1 MSEQKKVFIFDDN
14 TDILELCTFILEDA
28 GYEIKTS
35 STSNN
40 IIDQVAAYI
49 PDIIFMD
56 NWLPDVGGIEAT
68 RELKSHDELKN
79 IPVIYFS
86 ANNDVMS
93 LADQAGAD
101 GYLSKPFD
109 IQELENIYLNIYR
122 PKVAGYSYKNPWY
135 S

>member
-1 MSEQKKVFIFDDN
+1 MSAQKKVFIFDDN

-40 IIDQVAAYI
+40 IIDQVTAYI

-68 RELKSHDELKN
+68 RELKNHAQLKT

-109 IQELENIYLNIYR
+109 IQELENIILKHL
-122 PKVAGYSYKNPWY
+122 PA
-135 S
+135 

>member
-1 MSEQKKVFIFDDN
+1 MAEQKKVFIFDDN

-40 IIDQVAAYI
+40 IIDQVSAYI

-68 RELKSHDELKN
+68 RELKAHDTLKH

-86 ANNDVMS
+86 ANNDVML

-109 IQELENIYLNIYR
+109 IQELENIILKHLTVKSDI
-122 PKVAGYSYKNPWY
+122 
-135 S
+135 

>member
-1 MSEQKKVFIFDDN
+1 MAEQKKVFIFDDN
-14 TDILELCTFILEDA
+14 SDILELCTFILEDA

-35 STSNN
+35 STSND
-40 IIDQVAAYI
+40 IIDQVTAYT

-56 NWLPDVGGIEAT
+56 NWLPDVGGIDAT
-68 RELKSHDELKN
+68 RELKSHPTLKS

-86 ANNDVMS
+86 ANNDVMA

-109 IQELENIYLNIYR
+109 IEELENIILKHL
-122 PKVAGYSYKNPWY
+122 PK
-135 S
+135 

>member
-1 MSEQKKVFIFDDN
+1 MSMNKKVFVFDDN
-14 TDILELCTFILEDA
+14 TDILELCTIILEDA

-40 IIDQVAAYI
+40 IIDQVLSYI

-56 NWLPDVGGIEAT
+56 NWLPDVGGIDAT
-68 RELKSHDELKN
+68 RELKQHATLKN

-86 ANNDVMS
+86 ANNDVKS
-93 LADQAGAD
+93 LAEQAGAD

-109 IQELENIYLNIYR
+109 IQELENIIHKHLFL
-122 PKVAGYSYKNPWY
+122 
-135 S
+135 

>member
-1 MSEQKKVFIFDDN
+1 MAENKKVFVFDDN
-14 TDILELCTFILEDA
+14 TDILDLCTIILEDA
-28 GYEIKTS
+28 GYDIRTS

-40 IIDQVAAYI
+40 IVDQVMAYM

-56 NWLPDVGGIEAT
+56 NWLPDIGGMDAT
-68 RELKSHDELKN
+68 KALKADPLLKD

-86 ANNDVMS
+86 ANNDVKS

-109 IQELENIYLNIYR
+109 IEELEIIIQKHLTI
-122 PKVAGYSYKNPWY
+122 
-135 S
+135 

>member
-1 MSEQKKVFIFDDN
+1 MAEQKKVFIFDDN
-14 TDILELCTFILEDA
+14 SDILELCTFILEDA

-40 IIDQVAAYI
+40 IIDQVSAYI

-68 RELKSHDELKN
+68 RELKNHDQLKN

-109 IQELENIYLNIYR
+109 IQELENIILKHL
-122 PKVAGYSYKNPWY
+122 PA
-135 S
+135 

>member
-1 MSEQKKVFIFDDN
+1 MAEQKKVFIFDDN

-40 IIDQVAAYI
+40 IIDQVSAYT

-68 RELKSHDELKN
+68 RELKGHDTLKY

-86 ANNDVMS
+86 ANNDVML

-109 IQELENIYLNIYR
+109 IQDLEDIILKHL
-122 PKVAGYSYKNPWY
+122 PA
-135 S
+135 

>member
-1 MSEQKKVFIFDDN
+1 MVMNKKVFVFDDN
-14 TDILELCTFILEDA
+14 TDILELCTIILQDA

-40 IIDQVAAYI
+40 IVDQVMAYT

-56 NWLPDVGGIEAT
+56 NWLPDVGGIDAT
-68 RELKSHDELKN
+68 RALKSHSALKN

-86 ANNDVMS
+86 ANNDVKA

-109 IQELENIYLNIYR
+109 IEELEEIISRHLVI
-122 PKVAGYSYKNPWY
+122 
-135 S
+135 

>member
-1 MSEQKKVFIFDDN
+1 MITTMNKKVFVFDDN
-14 TDILELCTFILEDA
+14 TDILELCTIILQDA
-28 GYEIKTS
+28 GYDIKTS

-40 IIDQVAAYI
+40 IIDQVMAYT

-56 NWLPDVGGIEAT
+56 NWLPDVGGIDAT
-68 RELKSHDELKN
+68 RELKAHNTLKN

-86 ANNDVMS
+86 ANNDVKS

-109 IQELENIYLNIYR
+109 IEELEEIISRHL
-122 PKVAGYSYKNPWY
+122 AE
-135 S
+135 

>member
-1 MSEQKKVFIFDDN
+1 MAEQKKVFIFDDN

-40 IIDQVAAYI
+40 IIDQVSAYI

-56 NWLPDVGGIEAT
+56 NWLPDIGGIEAT
-68 RELKSHDELKN
+68 RELKCHATLKN

-86 ANNDVMS
+86 ANNDVML

-109 IQELENIYLNIYR
+109 IQELENIILKHL
-122 PKVAGYSYKNPWY
+122 PA
-135 S
+135 